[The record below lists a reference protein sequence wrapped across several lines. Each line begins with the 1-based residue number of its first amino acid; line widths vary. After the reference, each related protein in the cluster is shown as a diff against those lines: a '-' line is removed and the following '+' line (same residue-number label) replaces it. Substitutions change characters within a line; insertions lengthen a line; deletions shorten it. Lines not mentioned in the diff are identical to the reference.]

1 MVCFITKVNTDKL
14 EMKPVSVVACL
25 LVNYTVLL
33 LIFLKTIIQANQ
45 FCSDIERVVAPV
57 YPASRTY

>member
-25 LVNYTVLL
+25 LVNYTIIIILLYSYKQRVL
-33 LIFLKTIIQANQ
+33 
-45 FCSDIERVVAPV
+45 
-57 YPASRTY
+57 